1 MSSSRSRKEHT
12 ARAPTIVVPLDGS
25 QHALV
30 ALPVARVLAA
40 IEKTSLHVV
49 HVGKRVIPPRELL
62 QTLGLAPD
70 QIRGS
75 VVDQTLGA
83 PAQGIVRLAREWQSR
98 LIVIC
103 TYTAIPQPGTA
114 LGRVAEEV
122 LATAPCPVVLVH
134 PDRGLCPWALRQILL
149 PHDGTPTTAA
159 AIHPAVDLAERA
171 GAELLVLHVA
181 APGASLPTEPGT
193 VTAPR
198 YLDQPQHEWP
208 SWVGEFVT
216 RLRGLGHVPAA
227 MPLHLFLATGEP
239 GDAIVGFVRE
249 HRSDL
254 VVLAWRGH
262 LEEKRAATLKA
273 VVAAAPCPAMVV
285 RVEE

>member
-1 MSSSRSRKEHT
+1 V

-25 QHALV
+25 EHSLV
-30 ALPVARVLAA
+30 ALPIARALAE
-40 IEKTSLHVV
+40 IEKASLHVV
-49 HVGKRVIPPRELL
+49 YIGKHVIPHRELL
-62 QTLGLAPD
+62 QTLGLSAE
-70 QIRGS
+70 QFRGS
-75 VVDQTLGA
+75 VLDQAVGS
-83 PAQGIVRLAREWQSR
+83 PAQGIVQLAREWHS
-98 LIVIC
+98 LMIVMC
-103 TYTAIPQPGTA
+103 TYTALPQPGTS

-134 PDRGLCPWALRQILL
+134 PDRGLRPWALGQVLL

-159 AIHPAVDLAERA
+159 AVHPAVDLAGRA

-208 SWVGEFVT
+208 SWVGEFVD
-216 RLRGLGHVPAA
+216 RLRGLGHVPGA

-239 GDAIVGFVRE
+239 GDAIVRFARD

-254 VVLAWRGH
+254 IVLAWRGH

-273 VVAAAPCPAMVV
+273 VITASPSPSMVV